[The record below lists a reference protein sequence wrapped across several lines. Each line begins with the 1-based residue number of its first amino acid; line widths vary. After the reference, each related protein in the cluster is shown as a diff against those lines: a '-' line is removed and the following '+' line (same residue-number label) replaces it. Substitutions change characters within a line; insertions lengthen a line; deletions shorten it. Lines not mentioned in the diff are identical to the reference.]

1 MRSTTL
7 EGQVTTRDAAG
18 ALPEDL
24 NASVNFSLTES
35 MGSLNRNSKESIVDP
50 IEEKQGVEARRDCL
64 KMTAVIPLAV
74 SLGGFRSG
82 KASAQE
88 GDRILGQ

>member
-35 MGSLNRNSKESIVDP
+35 MGSCVYLLHMFSVTCPAIPYYLCAFCAVLAIYPRQHTRFIPTANSA
-50 IEEKQGVEARRDCL
+50 GV
-64 KMTAVIPLAV
+64 LA
-74 SLGGFRSG
+74 
-82 KASAQE
+82 
-88 GDRILGQ
+88 